1 MINKQEFKDI
11 GKELKKFE
19 EERELLIQKSR
30 EIITL
35 SKQIIYSI
43 HREDYKKAD
52 TLSKLIK
59 VKVKSL
65 PSNSYDINM
74 DVVAKQEYVEAIAFL
89 EFINSNK
96 IPTRKELNV
105 EIEPYLSGLCDLTGE
120 LVRKAVNSAIKKD
133 VKEVMKIREFIDEFY
148 GEMLMFDFRNGDMR
162 KKFDSIKW
170 NLKKVEDIILEVK
183 ISNGR
188 LTSWCC
194 YINIFY

>member
-105 EIEPYLSGLCDLTGE
+105 EMEPYLSGLCDLTGE

-188 LTSWCC
+188 LTS
-194 YINIFY
+194 